1 MAIEIADLP
10 LQMVIF
16 HSYVSLPEG
25 KRWKETANLQ
35 SQDKTTSKIS
45 KCWLGSYRKYI
56 SMILESKQN
65 SGHIMKDPYEF
76 GI

>member
-35 SQDKTTSKIS
+35 SQ
-45 KCWLGSYRKYI
+45 G
-56 SMILESKQN
+56 QN
-65 SGHIMKDPYEF
+65 NF
-76 GI
+76 QNAAQ